1 MKSNKSKTIII
12 SCVVIL
18 VVACLCLGLILA
30 GGLGVSFLWP
40 LDFSQEDSLPLPV
53 QETQMPTEN
62 SDNLL
67 LPTPSQETQLPTE
80 TSDNPLPTQQS
91 ELPDALSEVVLKI
104 ESQVSQIR
112 GLSASQPVDRSLISL
127 EELEQIVAED
137 FFSEYTDEDARQDVL
152 ILSLLGLLP
161 EDFDLKSFYRD
172 LYSEQIA
179 GFYDD
184 ETQELF
190 VVQGMSFGGSE
201 KLTYAHEFTHVLQ
214 DQNYNFEEGL
224 GLDEDSCEADS
235 ERCAAIQALVEGDA
249 SLTEVLWFQT
259 FATLEDYN
267 DLRQTFENFET
278 PVLDE
283 APPYMAADLYFP
295 YENGL
300 AFTQHLYDQGG
311 FSLVDAAFENPP
323 TSTEQI
329 LHPERYPDDTPL
341 IVSLPDFTDEIGEGW
356 TLFDQNVMGEW
367 YTYLILNKGYEA
379 PYRLS
384 ENLAREAA
392 EGWGGDAYAFYLN
405 ESTQEVVFVMD
416 AFWDTVD
423 DADEFAE
430 AFGQYADLRWDSAD
444 TSVLGLPTWIGSDTT
459 TSFLLEGNRTVW
471 VIAPSA
477 DLVESIFSSLR

>member
-1 MKSNKSKTIII
+1 MKSNNSKTILI
-12 SCVVIL
+12 SCAVIL

-30 GGLGVSFLWP
+30 GGIGVSFLWP
-40 LDFSQEDSLPLPV
+40 LELFQ
-53 QETQMPTEN
+53 EN
-62 SDNLL
+62 STS
-67 LPTPSQETQLPTE
+67 TPQQEETLIPTE
-80 TSDNPLPTQQS
+80 TSDNGLPTQTSDNALPTQQS
-91 ELPDALSEVVLKI
+91 ELPDAIAEVILQI

-112 GLSASQPVDRSLISL
+112 GLSASQPVDRSLITL
-127 EELEQIVAED
+127 EELEEIVVED
-137 FFSEYTDEDARQDVL
+137 FFSEYTDQDARQDVL

-161 EDFDLKSFYRD
+161 EDFDLKSFYND

-214 DQNYNFEEGL
+214 DQNFGFEEGL

-235 ERCAAIQALVEGDA
+235 ERCAAVQALIEGDA
-249 SLTEVLWFQT
+249 SLTEVLWFQS
-259 FATLEDYN
+259 FATRDDYN
-267 DLRQTFENFET
+267 DLREIFENFAT

-295 YENGL
+295 YEKGL

-311 FSLVDAAFENPP
+311 FSAVDAAFENPP
-323 TSTEQI
+323 LSTEQI
-329 LHPERYPDDTPL
+329 LHPERYPEDSPL
-341 IVSLPDFTDEIGEGW
+341 PVSLPDFSEAIGEGW

-367 YTYLILNKGYEA
+367 YTYLILNRAYEES
-379 PYRLS
+379 YRLS

-392 EGWGGDAYAFYLN
+392 QGWGGDAYAFYIN
-405 ESTQEVVFVMD
+405 ESSQEVVFVMD
-416 AFWDTVD
+416 VFWDTLA
-423 DADEFAE
+423 DAGEFAE
-430 AFGQYADLRWDSAD
+430 AFEQYADLRWDTAESG
-444 TSVLGLPTWIGSDTT
+444 VLDLPTWRGSDTT

-471 VIAPSA
+471 VTAPA
-477 DLVESIFSSLR
+477 IDLIETIFSSLQ